1 MMRPASNPF
10 STRFTR
16 PGCIVS
22 LDISGSPVDVGMLR
36 DRLGSLGG
44 VAAIVGPHGSGKS
57 TLLTQL
63 ADEIHRRGGHAPRIR
78 LRSWRDATVV
88 WGAMR
93 RASPGT
99 TVCVD
104 SWECLGLPARVLL
117 RLLAGVSGCGL
128 LVTSHHAAGLPVL
141 RRCAT
146 SSALLHAIV
155 GRLPDQDRW
164 LGTLIESDDIREAF
178 MTHRGN
184 LRESLCDLYDRFE
197 ARARGEPAVGGGDGP
212 AGGAG
217 RAARGHEIHES
228 KDGFSYAGAPE
239 RNLG

>member
-22 LDISGSPVDVGMLR
+22 LDISGSAVDVGILC
-36 DRLGSLGG
+36 DRLECLGG

-63 ADEIHRRGGHAPRIR
+63 ADEIVRRGGHAPRIR

-88 WGAMR
+88 WLAIR
-93 RASPGT
+93 RAPPGT

-104 SWECLGLPARVLL
+104 SWECLGLPVRVLL
-117 RLLAGVSGCGL
+117 RLLANASGCGL
-128 LVTSHHAAGLPVL
+128 LVTTHHAAGLPVL
-141 RRCAT
+141 RQCAT
-146 SSALLHAIV
+146 SSTLLHAIV
-155 GRLPDQDRW
+155 GRLPDHDRW
-164 LGTLIESDDIREAF
+164 LGTLIESSDIEEAF
-178 MTHRGN
+178 VTHRGN

-197 ARARGEPAVGGGDGP
+197 ARARGEQAVGGGDGP
-212 AGGAG
+212 AGGDG
-217 RAARGHEIHES
+217 RAARGHEIHEWT
-228 KDGFSYAGAPE
+228 DGFSYAGAPE